1 MKGFLR
7 KSANPIMGK
16 GNKVLVLKLRVLRS
30 SPKLIAGVAIVSIVI
45 AIGSL
50 APIITWYP
58 PLKTLVGQPFTPPNP
73 NYPFGTD
80 DLGRDIYSNTIYGI
94 RTSLLVG
101 ALSTIIAMII
111 GLTIGAIAGYYSRLL
126 GEILMRITDMAFIIP
141 SFLLALLIATI
152 LGPSIQNIMIA
163 IGVTSW
169 PGIARMVRAEFL
181 RVKEQAFIEVA
192 RAIGVS
198 DRRIIL
204 RHIMP
209 NAIVTV
215 IPYIVLQM
223 SSNILA
229 EAGLSFLGV
238 GDPNVPSLG
247 KLLNTAQQYLATSW
261 WIATFPGLVLSIIII
276 GFNLLGDGLID
287 YMNPRSRTG

>member
-1 MKGFLR
+1 
-7 KSANPIMGK
+7 
-16 GNKVLVLKLRVLRS
+16 
-30 SPKLIAGVAIVSIVI
+30 VAIVSIVI
-45 AIGSL
+45 AIGLL

-73 NYPFGTD
+73 RYPFGTD

-126 GEILMRITDMAFIIP
+126 GEILMRITDMAFIVP